1 MRPVDDNAGFLTVKP
16 PKRKQKLTPSK
27 QRAKAERKRRG
38 IEPVSRDRQGVWLG
52 KDRDGTTDTSTLPV
66 RLRVADLTTE
76 LDDLYSVKRDEQRKG
91 QR

>member
-52 KDRDGTTDTSTLPV
+52 KDRDGTTDTSMLPV
-66 RLRVADLTTE
+66 RIRVEELTTE
-76 LDDLYSVKRDEQRKG
+76 LKDLYRAKRDDHRRG
-91 QR
+91 RR